1 MKLSIIIP
9 IYKTQDTLDRC
20 IGSILRQSFTD
31 YELLLVDDGSPD
43 ECPRLC
49 DEYAQKDQRISV
61 IHKENGGLSNARN
74 AGIEQAKGEYITF
87 IDSDDAIEEDTLQ
100 LLVDELEEH
109 PYIDVLE
116 YPIKERIGNPNREK
130 ILSFKPKEYDDAL
143 DYWLGEKAFA
153 HTYACNK
160 IFKQHLFKDIRFP
173 KGKNFED
180 VLTIPLLSGLTAS
193 IHPKIRVTNKGM
205 YLYYWNNS
213 GITAQAKYKDLFNL
227 YQGQTAC
234 LLQIFKKIEGQEEE
248 ILAKYNHSL
257 EEFMTSILNNLLD
270 LYEISGEY
278 EPTPPLISRAKWL
291 SQHSSV
297 SSWKLK
303 LLNILGYHRL
313 CKLNRLIHKI
323 YRRQS

>member
-130 ILSFKPKEYDDAL
+130 SFHSNLRNMMTLWIIGWAKRLLLTLMLATRYSNSIYSKTSDFL
-143 DYWLGEKAFA
+143 REK
-153 HTYACNK
+153 
-160 IFKQHLFKDIRFP
+160 
-173 KGKNFED
+173 
-180 VLTIPLLSGLTAS
+180 
-193 IHPKIRVTNKGM
+193 
-205 YLYYWNNS
+205 
-213 GITAQAKYKDLFNL
+213 
-227 YQGQTAC
+227 
-234 LLQIFKKIEGQEEE
+234 
-248 ILAKYNHSL
+248 
-257 EEFMTSILNNLLD
+257 TS
-270 LYEISGEY
+270 
-278 EPTPPLISRAKWL
+278 KMF
-291 SQHSSV
+291 
-297 SSWKLK
+297 
-303 LLNILGYHRL
+303 
-313 CKLNRLIHKI
+313 
-323 YRRQS
+323 